1 MTRPLRIV
9 HGPVNVGN
17 QPYVLAQHERALG
30 ADSTLVVNYGTWTD
44 YRTDR
49 SHGDYG
55 VRTTRTVLRRLL
67 FGLRAPFSYDVLH
80 FYFGRSYLSWDD
92 FGGPNWLWFR
102 DLRLAKRLGR
112 RVFMTL
118 QGCDVRISRRSAE
131 LFDVTPCHAGNCSA
145 VPTCRS
151 VIDDQREELV
161 RTILPLADGV
171 FALNPEL
178 VRYAPS
184 ARFLP
189 YASVDVDSF
198 DVVPPTPDDRIRI
211 VHAPSDEGIKGTPLI
226 TAAVERLRARHPIE
240 YDLVTGIPHAE
251 ALERYK
257 RADLVID
264 QTLAGWYGG
273 LAVEAMAMG
282 KPVAAYIRDD
292 DLGVVP
298 AAMRAEL
305 PIVRIAPATI
315 EQDLEAAIA
324 QRDQW
329 AEWGSGSREFV
340 LRWHHPAKLAR
351 QLLRVYENPG
361 TPLELG

>member
-1 MTRPLRIV
+1 
-9 HGPVNVGN
+9 
-17 QPYVLAQHERALG
+17 
-30 ADSTLVVNYGTWTD
+30 
-44 YRTDR
+44 
-49 SHGDYG
+49 
-55 VRTTRTVLRRLL
+55 
-67 FGLRAPFSYDVLH
+67 
-80 FYFGRSYLSWDD
+80 
-92 FGGPNWLWFR
+92 
-102 DLRLAKRLGR
+102 
-112 RVFMTL
+112 
-118 QGCDVRISRRSAE
+118 
-131 LFDVTPCHAGNCSA
+131 
-145 VPTCRS
+145 
-151 VIDDQREELV
+151 
-161 RTILPLADGV
+161 
-171 FALNPEL
+171 
-178 VRYAPS
+178 
-184 ARFLP
+184 
-189 YASVDVDSF
+189 
-198 DVVPPTPDDRIRI
+198 
-211 VHAPSDEGIKGTPLI
+211 LI

-282 KPVAAYIRDD
+282 KPVAAYIRDE

-305 PIVRIAPATI
+305 PIVRITPATI

-361 TPLELG
+361 TSLELG